1 MKRAPLL
8 LALLLA
14 MPLSRAAGEDTL
26 SLRVPANTVA
36 IEEEAFYDCEL
47 VTDVVIPDGLRFIN
61 DRAFYS
67 CNALSSVVVFL

>member
-36 IEEEAFYDCEL
+36 IEEEAFYDCDL
-47 VTDVVIPDGLRFIN
+47 YIRDT
-61 DRAFYS
+61 
-67 CNALSSVVVFL
+67 CFL